1 MNAIEIYRQKK
12 NALLRAMDAPVFNKY
27 FGPLGRDLRRSLNI
41 MFRDLDA
48 LATNQQPQPTRDEAR
63 LVAIT
68 ARTLSE
74 VLMYQPLT
82 PFMVN
87 FSKDFA
93 EVLKNWNDQLVRA
106 QDIAHYASFIARVS
120 EDYLTMHEL
129 AQILRGFV
137 PRMQRMMEYTP
148 PAFDLSRHYL
158 EMVLKRH
165 EAGQPINKYEEAIMS
180 RKGDKQSDAV
190 KKSSKHA
197 KKFNKGSS

>member
-1 MNAIEIYRQKK
+1 
-12 NALLRAMDAPVFNKY
+12 
-27 FGPLGRDLRRSLNI
+27 

-48 LATNQQPQPTRDEAR
+48 LAANRRPQPTRDEAR

-82 PFMVN
+82 PFMVD

-137 PRMQRMMEYTP
+137 PRMQRLMQYTP

-165 EAGQPINKYEEAIMS
+165 EAGQPINQLQLWRWVLLASANFFPYHYIHVVCIHCVNVCTDEILV
-180 RKGDKQSDAV
+180 G
-190 KKSSKHA
+190 
-197 KKFNKGSS
+197 